1 MVQENKG
8 MDKKDGVFKIPSF
21 PPFQDRPVSLPSFPS
36 SPMEDGNYKQI
47 NSPLVRLPISHN
59 T

>member
-21 PPFQDRPVSLPSFPS
+21 PPFQDRPVSLPNFPS
-36 SPMEDGNYKQI
+36 SPMEDDKQI
-47 NSPLVRLPISHN
+47 NSPLVRLPIPHN